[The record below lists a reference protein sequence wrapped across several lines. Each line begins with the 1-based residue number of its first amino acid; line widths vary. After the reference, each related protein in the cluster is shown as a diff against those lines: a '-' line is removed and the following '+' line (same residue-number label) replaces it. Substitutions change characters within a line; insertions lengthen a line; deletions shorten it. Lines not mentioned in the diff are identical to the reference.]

1 MITTYAVHWRLPCRI
16 FGNNDFFLW
25 LQNHVNERKI
35 KRQDVEQATLVE
47 ALSDAELREKELHNS
62 IVELQRKL
70 SNTESKVRPVNPTI
84 SLLNAVLGL

>member
-1 MITTYAVHWRLPCRI
+1 M
-16 FGNNDFFLW
+16 
-25 LQNHVNERKI
+25 NERKI
-35 KRQDVEQATLVE
+35 KRQDVEQASLVE

-84 SLLNAVLGL
+84 CLLNAVLGL

>member
-1 MITTYAVHWRLPCRI
+1 M
-16 FGNNDFFLW
+16 
-25 LQNHVNERKI
+25 NERKI
-35 KRQDVEQATLVE
+35 KRQDVEQASLVE

-84 SLLNAVLGL
+84 CLLNSVLGL